1 MTTVQAHAQAVLD
14 LLVDATG
21 PPPLLVFDGAV
32 PKDPATGKSKPP
44 PYVVVY
50 FAVSTPS
57 GEMAID
63 STSLDMDS
71 DRVVLRAYCHSA
83 GGNAS
88 AARIVAGRVRT
99 ALLDVTPTIAG
110 RTCWPIRHDE
120 GQPAQR
126 DESTGVL
133 VLDQVDV
140 YRLESLP
147 A

>member
-1 MTTVQAHAQAVLD
+1 MTVQAHAQAVLD
-14 LLVDATG
+14 LLDADNA
-21 PPPLLVFDGAV
+21 PPPLVVFDGAV
-32 PKDPATGKSKPP
+32 PKDPATGKSRTP
-44 PYVVVY
+44 PYVLVY
-50 FAVSTPS
+50 FTVSTPS
-57 GEMAID
+57 GEMPAD

-71 DRVVLRAYCHSA
+71 DRVVLRAYCHNVGGSA
-83 GGNAS
+83 Q
-88 AARIVAGRVRT
+88 AARIVAGRTRG
-99 ALLDVTPTIAG
+99 ALLNMTPAISG

-140 YRLESLP
+140 YRLESVP